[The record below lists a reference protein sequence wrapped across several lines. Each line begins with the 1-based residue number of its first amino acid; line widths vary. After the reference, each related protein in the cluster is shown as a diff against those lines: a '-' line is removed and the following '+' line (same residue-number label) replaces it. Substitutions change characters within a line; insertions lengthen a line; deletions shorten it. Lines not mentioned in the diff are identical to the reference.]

1 MNDKMKPALIG
12 GVVLGILSAI
22 PFVNLPNLCCCA
34 WAIAGGI
41 LAAHLYIKASPA
53 PVRPGDGAVLG
64 VLAGGVGAVLLL
76 VLGVALPPGKGEVLM
91 GVVFELIARPEPPPA
106 GAFPLQVGDRTT

>member
-12 GVVLGILSAI
+12 GAVLGILSAI

-41 LAAHLYIKASPA
+41 LAAHLYVKSSPA

-64 VLAGGVGAVLLL
+64 VLAGGVGAVIYL
-76 VLGVALPPGKGEVLM
+76 VIGVAPAYVTGHVMM
-91 GVVFELIARPEPPPA
+91 GMVSDKIARPKP
-106 GAFPLQVGDRTT
+106 

>member
-1 MNDKMKPALIG
+1 MDMNDKMKPALIG

-64 VLAGGVGAVLLL
+64 VLAGGVGAVIFP
-76 VLGVALPPGKGEVLM
+76 VLGGAPAHVAGQRMIG
-91 GVVFELIARPEPPPA
+91 GPER
-106 GAFPLQVGDRTT
+106 V

>member
-64 VLAGGVGAVLLL
+64 VLAGGVGAGIY
-76 VLGVALPPGKGEVLM
+76 LGLCVALASVTGHVLIGM
-91 GVVFELIARPEPPPA
+91 
-106 GAFPLQVGDRTT
+106 AFDFNGHA